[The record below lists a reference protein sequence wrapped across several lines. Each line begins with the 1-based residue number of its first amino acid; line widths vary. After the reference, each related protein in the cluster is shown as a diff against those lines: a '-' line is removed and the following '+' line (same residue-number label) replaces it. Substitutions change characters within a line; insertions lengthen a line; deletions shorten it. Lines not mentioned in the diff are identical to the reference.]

1 LGSRWRSNGAY
12 LYASYRSGLL
22 FRSRDAIT
30 KGSVMKNFLIAIV
43 LAVILV
49 NCLGSVIDDWF
60 GMHIVMSDE
69 LLSPWENLAALSVI
83 GVLLAVVGFVVAVSV
98 LGTLLLAVGA
108 VFLALLA
115 AGIGAFWPIVVLAIL
130 IYAFKDKS
138 KRDQH
143 LNRPV

>member
-1 LGSRWRSNGAY
+1 
-12 LYASYRSGLL
+12 
-22 FRSRDAIT
+22 
-30 KGSVMKNFLIAIV
+30 MKNFLIAIV

-49 NCLGSVIDDWF
+49 NCLGSVFNDWF
-60 GMHIVMSDE
+60 DMHITMSDQ
-69 LLSPWENLAALSVI
+69 LLSPLENIAALSVI

-98 LGTLLLAVGA
+98 LGTILLAVGA

-130 IYAFKDKS
+130 IYAMKGNT

-143 LNRPV
+143 QNSPV

>member
-1 LGSRWRSNGAY
+1 
-12 LYASYRSGLL
+12 
-22 FRSRDAIT
+22 
-30 KGSVMKNFLIAIV
+30 MKNFLIAIV

-98 LGTLLLAVGA
+98 LGTLLLAAGA

-115 AGIGAFWPIVVLAIL
+115 AGIGAFWAIVVLAIL

>member
-1 LGSRWRSNGAY
+1 
-12 LYASYRSGLL
+12 
-22 FRSRDAIT
+22 
-30 KGSVMKNFLIAIV
+30 MKNFLIAIV

-49 NCLGSVIDDWF
+49 NCLGGVIDDWF

-69 LLSPWENLAALSVI
+69 LLSPWENLAALSV
-83 GVLLAVVGFVVAVSV
+83 
-98 LGTLLLAVGA
+98 
-108 VFLALLA
+108 ALLA